1 MTFEWDVNPNL
12 PNPKWFIPIIIA
24 FVVIFFF
31 ITSAF
36 AETGIASLYGNGE
49 KLNKHTANREVFNPK
64 AMTCATYNY
73 PFNTLLK
80 VTNLK
85 NNKFVIVRVNDRGPN
100 KRLGR
105 VIDLTVGAFKKIA
118 VVDKGLITV
127 KIEVER

>member
-1 MTFEWDVNPNL
+1 MTHEWKECSLL
-12 PNPKWFIPIIIA
+12 PSPAWFLPLVIIFSI
-24 FVVIFFF
+24 IFFF
-31 ITSAF
+31 IASAF

-49 KLNKHTANREVFNPK
+49 PLNIHTANKEVFDPK

-73 PFNTLLK
+73 PFNTMLK

-105 VIDLTVGAFKKIA
+105 VIDLSRGAFQRIA
-118 VVDKGLITV
+118 KLDEGIIEV
-127 KIEVER
+127 KIEKFN